1 MYTFIIKKKKKKKD
15 EDKFMHKYA
24 PLSLKTPKVVK

>member
-1 MYTFIIKKKKKKKD
+1 MYTFIIKKKKKKD

>member
-15 EDKFMHKYA
+15 VDKCMHKNA
-24 PLSLKTPKVVK
+24 PISIKTPKVVK